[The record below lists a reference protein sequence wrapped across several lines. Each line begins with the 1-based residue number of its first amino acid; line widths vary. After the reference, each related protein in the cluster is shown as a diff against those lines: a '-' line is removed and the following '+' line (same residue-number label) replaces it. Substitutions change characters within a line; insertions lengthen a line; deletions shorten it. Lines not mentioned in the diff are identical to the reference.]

1 MQSEVRKV
9 TSFTFML
16 PRPEDAKVAGTDATR
31 SLLVVNRPE
40 TIETVLVIDDES
52 PVRMWIVDVL
62 EKLRYR
68 SIKTRDGSRKM
79 GFLRSDIHVD
89 FVIVEIASAK

>member
-1 MQSEVRKV
+1 
-9 TSFTFML
+9 
-16 PRPEDAKVAGTDATR
+16 
-31 SLLVVNRPE
+31 
-40 TIETVLVIDDES
+40 
-52 PVRMWIVDVL
+52 MWIVDVL

-68 SIKTRDGSRKM
+68 SIKTRDGSKKM